1 MVLPTD
7 GSALGRPGP
16 TATSAAPARDENSP
30 VRLPIYPGPLRS
42 NWVPRPRLQGVLGD
56 AAREGRT
63 VVVVSAPAGAG
74 KSVLA
79 RQWLEV
85 DTREHLEIAL
95 TPDLDEGALLLH
107 TVVGA
112 LETVGVSAPN
122 LQASI
127 TSTEPRLSTV
137 VIPALERLL
146 ATRTRPFVLV
156 LDDVHVLQDRSCH
169 DILLALCNAAPTG
182 SQVILL
188 SRESAPAWLARARA
202 EGRLVD
208 VTGDDLRFTAEE
220 AAELHRRMAV
230 PATGPDTTKLLDR
243 TEGWAVALYLTGLAQ
258 QHDRDG
264 RPERTTTRA
273 PGAHRFVADY
283 VSTEVLRPLDA
294 DLQWFLTRTSV
305 LDELSPD
312 LCDAVLGRDDSA
324 ALLARLREQ
333 LQLVIPLDADGHR
346 FRYHHLLADALRAEL
361 VASAPAEVPVLHSRA
376 SQWYAAQ
383 GDLDAAIR
391 QAKAAGDLALVGRL
405 VWSRT
410 AHCVGS
416 GEKDRLAFWLRDL
429 SEQQLSGDRWLSLAT
444 AWLAL
449 QSAQTDR
456 MDRYILRCETHAG
469 PGWRQRA
476 DQDQYAASLAV
487 IVALGG
493 RTTLAESEALTAA
506 AGRGLP
512 AEDGFRPPALFL
524 RGVALTLGR
533 DMDRGRECLVE
544 AGRLGRVLDVPTM
557 EADALSW
564 RGVLAMAEGDHRAA
578 QGFINS
584 AADLIREHRLERL
597 ATAAHSITA
606 QALVLA
612 LRHDARAATT
622 LAVARRLTLEFSDL
636 APWFSVCGRLI
647 QARAA
652 IALGEGPTAR
662 QLIAEAEARMTPDL
676 EDSVAA
682 DLLRDSLQA
691 LTRLTLDG
699 VTSPALSAAETRVLQ
714 FLPSHLQLSQ
724 IGEHLFISTN
734 TVKTHVRA
742 IHHKLGVTSRAEVVA
757 RAQELGLLEAPV
769 YD

>member
-1 MVLPTD
+1 MVLSTD
-7 GSALGRPGP
+7 GSAPDRPGP
-16 TATSAAPARDENSP
+16 TATSAPPARDENSP
-30 VRLPIYPGPLRS
+30 ARLPIYPGALRS
-42 NWVPRPRLQGVLGD
+42 TWVPRPRLQAVLGD

-112 LETVGVSAPN
+112 LETVGVPAPN

-127 TSTEPRLSTV
+127 TSAQPRLATV
-137 VIPALERLL
+137 VIPALKRLL
-146 ATRTRPFVLV
+146 TTRTRPFVLV
-156 LDDVHVLQDRSCH
+156 LDDVHLLQDRSCH
-169 DILLALCNAAPTG
+169 DILLALCNATPAG

-188 SRESAPAWLARARA
+188 SRESAPPWLARARA
-202 EGRLVD
+202 EGRLVE

-230 PATGPDTTKLLDR
+230 PTTGLDPSEVLDR

-258 QHDRDG
+258 QHDRRG
-264 RPERTTTRA
+264 RPERTTVPA
-273 PGAHRFVADY
+273 PGSHRFVADY
-283 VSTEVLRPLDA
+283 VRTEVLRPLDA

-312 LCDAVLGRDDSA
+312 LCDAVLRRDDSA
-324 ALLARLREQ
+324 ALLARLQEQ
-333 LQLVIPLDADGHR
+333 VQLVIPLDADGHR

-429 SEQQLSGDRWLSLAT
+429 SEQQLSGDPWLSLAT

-456 MDRYILRCETHAG
+456 MDRYILHCETHAR

-476 DQDQYAASLAV
+476 DEDQYAASVAV

-493 RTTLAESEALTAA
+493 RTTLDRVRSPDRVRRPRP
-506 AGRGLP
+506 AGR
-512 AEDGFRPPALFL
+512 
-524 RGVALTLGR
+524 
-533 DMDRGRECLVE
+533 
-544 AGRLGRVLDVPTM
+544 
-557 EADALSW
+557 
-564 RGVLAMAEGDHRAA
+564 
-578 QGFINS
+578 
-584 AADLIREHRLERL
+584 
-597 ATAAHSITA
+597 
-606 QALVLA
+606 
-612 LRHDARAATT
+612 
-622 LAVARRLTLEFSDL
+622 
-636 APWFSVCGRLI
+636 
-647 QARAA
+647 
-652 IALGEGPTAR
+652 
-662 QLIAEAEARMTPDL
+662 
-676 EDSVAA
+676 
-682 DLLRDSLQA
+682 
-691 LTRLTLDG
+691 
-699 VTSPALSAAETRVLQ
+699 
-714 FLPSHLQLSQ
+714 
-724 IGEHLFISTN
+724 
-734 TVKTHVRA
+734 
-742 IHHKLGVTSRAEVVA
+742 
-757 RAQELGLLEAPV
+757 
-769 YD
+769 